1 MLSVETLIL
10 NIVILKGIIL
20 IKQNEQVFL
29 CTMQYHCNLARYRN
43 FALGK
48 FNFFLHFSYVFE

>member
-29 CTMQYHCNLARYRN
+29 
-43 FALGK
+43 
-48 FNFFLHFSYVFE
+48 FNAVPLQPSKI